1 MIRDVNQSRSF
12 QEVRVLAVRRHLFA
26 YLLLTVALL
35 LAVPAV
41 LHAAQPHRQKAALI
55 GWCVYA
61 YVDGT
66 GATVCLP

>member
-1 MIRDVNQSRSF
+1 MKRDVNRARSF
-12 QEVRVLAVRRHLFA
+12 QEVQVLAVRRHLFA

-55 GWCVYA
+55 GWCVD
-61 YVDGT
+61 VDWGGT